1 VRSARAGFD
10 FSASRKLQFRF
21 DALNDFLDTVQDS
34 LYNIGGVAKFTNRK
48 ATSAHVGEEVDFTV
62 NFQATRNMKFQA
74 GFSHIFPGLYLMETT
89 KGSSYSVPYVMWTKN
104 F

>member
-1 VRSARAGFD
+1 
-10 FSASRKLQFRF
+10 
-21 DALNDFLDTVQDS
+21 
-34 LYNIGGVAKFTNRK
+34 
-48 ATSAHVGEEVDFTV
+48 VGEEADVTV
-62 NFQATRNMKFQA
+62 TFQATRNMKFQA